1 MEKVI
6 CIEKPQEKNEVLLL
20 IMTDYSPQ
28 PPFEPEDDLEAGEAA
43 RGVVGG
49 AVGGEVLDELQLR
62 ELYALIHHQGGVTL
76 WQPLKH
82 QVLRGVG
89 HWKKNIFFKMSQ
101 Y

>member
-1 MEKVI
+1 M
-6 CIEKPQEKNEVLLL
+6 
-20 IMTDYSPQ
+20 MTDYSPE
-28 PPFEPEDDLEAGEAA
+28 PPFEPEDDLETGEAA

-76 WQPLKH
+76 WQPLKD

-89 HWKKNIFFKMSQ
+89 HWKKNIFFKVSQ